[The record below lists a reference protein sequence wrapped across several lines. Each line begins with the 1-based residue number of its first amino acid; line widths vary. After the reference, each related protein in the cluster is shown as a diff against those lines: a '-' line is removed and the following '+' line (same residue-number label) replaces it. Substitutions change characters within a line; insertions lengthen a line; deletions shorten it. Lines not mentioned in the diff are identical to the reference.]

1 MPDVNDSDEK
11 DTRSHAPIE
20 GDRPDGAKEYEPA
33 EVGQLMNEKTILD
46 EEMK

>member
-1 MPDVNDSDEK
+1 MPDTQDSDEK

-20 GDRPDGAKEYEPA
+20 GDRPNDAEEYEPA

-46 EEMK
+46 GEMK